1 MQAFLCRNMY
11 LIIDLFGVKFT
22 LMSTKNH
29 FH

>member
-1 MQAFLCRNMY
+1 MY